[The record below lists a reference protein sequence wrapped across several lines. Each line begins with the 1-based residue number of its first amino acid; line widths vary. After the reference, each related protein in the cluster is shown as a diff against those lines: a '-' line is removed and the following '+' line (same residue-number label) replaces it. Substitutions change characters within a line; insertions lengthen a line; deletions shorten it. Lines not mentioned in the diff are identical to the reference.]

1 MFYNGHGIE
10 WCDQLNLEFDQ
21 AMLDEIGF
29 RPYFDVLWADGK
41 HELYCMGG
49 EL

>member
-1 MFYNGHGIE
+1 MGYNGKGVE
-10 WCDQLNLEFDQ
+10 WCDQLNRAFDD
-21 AMLDEIGF
+21 AMMVAIGGSLY
-29 RPYFDVLWADGK
+29 PVVCWYEGK

>member
-1 MFYNGHGIE
+1 MGYNGRGIE
-10 WCDQLNLEFDQ
+10 WCDQLSPEFDN
-21 AMLDEIGF
+21 AMTDALSGRYSE
-29 RPYFDVLWADGK
+29 VSWADGK

>member
-1 MFYNGHGIE
+1 MFYNGHGIA
-10 WCDQLNLEFDQ
+10 WCDQLNFEFDK
-21 AMLDEIGF
+21 AMQDEIGF
-29 RPYFDVLWADGK
+29 RPDFDVLWADGK

>member
-1 MFYNGHGIE
+1 MRYNGRGIE
-10 WCDQLNLEFDQ
+10 WCDQLNLAFDQ
-21 AMLDEIGF
+21 AMLDALSG
-29 RPYFDVLWADGK
+29 RYGFDVLWSDGK